1 MKKMM
6 VVSLVV
12 AIAAFTIITSQ
23 KASSNEKG
31 KSVCSGISIESI
43 QKHVP
48 IPNGN
53 IESMKEENGLC
64 EIIFNIGGQYVPI
77 YANEKFV
84 VAGEMYQFK
93 KQITEERI
101 GALKA
106 EVIKKNIDGLNQAT
120 AITYKP
126 KGAGERS
133 LYMITDPLCPY
144 CNTAAS
150 NIKTIMDNNKVT
162 LKTILYTVHGEEG
175 TKKIN
180 TAICKKFSFDQYA
193 DGKWKTEKN
202 ESAECKDSE
211 ALNKKASEIAQKIGI
226 TGVPAF
232 IFEDGQIV
240 SGANLIKINEILQKQ
255 KDTLLSKK

>member
-1 MKKMM
+1 MKKIM
-6 VVSLVV
+6 VVSLVI
-12 AIAAFTIITSQ
+12 AIATFTLITSK

-31 KSVCSGISIESI
+31 KSVCTGITIESI

-64 EIIFNIGGQYVPI
+64 EIILNIGGQYVPI
-77 YANEKFV
+77 YANDQFV

-106 EVIKKNIDGLNQAT
+106 EVIKKNMDGLNKAT

-126 KGAGERS
+126 KGAGDRS
-133 LYMITDPLCPY
+133 LYMITDPLCSY

-150 NIKTIMDNNKVT
+150 NIKTIMDKNKVT

-175 TKKIN
+175 EKKIN
-180 TAICKKFSFDQYA
+180 TAICKKFTFDQYA
-193 DGKWKTEKN
+193 DGKWKSEKN
-202 ESAECKDSE
+202 EPPECKESE
-211 ALNKKASEIAQKIGI
+211 ELSKKAKEIAQKIGI

-240 SGANLIKINEILQKQ
+240 SGANLVKINELLQKEN
-255 KDTLLSKK
+255 LLSKN